1 MKRGRSAD
9 TVLEDHPM
17 NTYIVQNDEGLSEI
31 LEVAAETEL
40 GYHVKISVAG
50 DPPSPE
56 YRDFISRILF
66 ETLVKAGTL
75 EPVAAQ
81 ARAG

>member
-1 MKRGRSAD
+1 MKR
-9 TVLEDHPM
+9 
-17 NTYIVQNDEGLSEI
+17 YIVQNDEGITEI

-40 GYHVKISVAG
+40 GYHVKISVDCQPQAR
-50 DPPSPE
+50 E

-75 EPVAAQ
+75 EPLGVEV
-81 ARAG
+81 RAG

>member
-1 MKRGRSAD
+1 MKRY
-9 TVLEDHPM
+9 L
-17 NTYIVQNDEGLSEI
+17 VQNDEGIPEI

-40 GYHVKISVAG
+40 GYHVKISVDAV
-50 DPPSPE
+50 PEARE
-56 YRDFISRILF
+56 YRDFIARNLF

-75 EPVAAQ
+75 EPLVVE

>member
-1 MKRGRSAD
+1 MKRY
-9 TVLEDHPM
+9 M
-17 NTYIVQNDEGLSEI
+17 VQNDEGLSEI

-40 GYHVKISVAG
+40 GYHVKISVAAEPK
-50 DPPSPE
+50 DRE
-56 YRDFISRILF
+56 YKDFISRILF

-75 EPVAAQ
+75 EPLAPE

>member
-1 MKRGRSAD
+1 MKQY
-9 TVLEDHPM
+9 T
-17 NTYIVQNDEGLSEI
+17 VQNDEGLSET

-50 DPPSPE
+50 DASSRE

-75 EPVAAQ
+75 EPVVAE

>member
-1 MKRGRSAD
+1 MKR
-9 TVLEDHPM
+9 
-17 NTYIVQNDEGLSEI
+17 YIVQNDEGLSEI

-40 GYHVKISVAG
+40 GYHVKISVGA
-50 DPPSPE
+50 DPNPVL

-75 EPVAAQ
+75 EPVEAE

>member
-1 MKRGRSAD
+1 MKKY
-9 TVLEDHPM
+9 H
-17 NTYIVQNDEGLSEI
+17 VQNDEGIPEI

-40 GYHVKISVAG
+40 GYHVRISVAG
-50 DPPSPE
+50 KSRDRE
-56 YRDFISRILF
+56 YRDFISRVLF

-75 EPVAAQ
+75 EPMGSE

>member
-1 MKRGRSAD
+1 MIQGWSAD
-9 TVLEDHPM
+9 IRREDHPM
-17 NTYIVQNDEGLSEI
+17 NRYIVQNDEGLSEI

-40 GYHVKISVAG
+40 GYHVKISVVN
-50 DPPSPE
+50 DPEPRE
-56 YRDFISRILF
+56 YRDFISRVLF

-75 EPVAAQ
+75 EPLGTE

>member
-1 MKRGRSAD
+1 MKRY
-9 TVLEDHPM
+9 V
-17 NTYIVQNDEGLSEI
+17 VQNDEGLSEI

-40 GYHVKISVAG
+40 GYHVKISVVS
-50 DPPSPE
+50 DPASLE

-75 EPVAAQ
+75 EPLSSE

>member
-1 MKRGRSAD
+1 MKRY
-9 TVLEDHPM
+9 TVR
-17 NTYIVQNDEGLSEI
+17 NDEGLTEI
-31 LEVAAETEL
+31 LEVAAETEV
-40 GYHVKISVAG
+40 GFHVKISVTDSAV
-50 DPPSPE
+50 PRE

-75 EPVAAQ
+75 EPLSSE

>member
-1 MKRGRSAD
+1 MKR
-9 TVLEDHPM
+9 
-17 NTYIVQNDEGLSEI
+17 YIVQNDEGVSEL
-31 LEVAAETEL
+31 LEVAAETDL

-50 DPPSPE
+50 ETSSRE

-75 EPVAAQ
+75 EPVAPE

>member
-1 MKRGRSAD
+1 MKRY
-9 TVLEDHPM
+9 T
-17 NTYIVQNDEGLSEI
+17 VQNDEGVPEI

-40 GYHVKISVAG
+40 GFHVKISVSAE
-50 DPPSPE
+50 PLPLV

-75 EPVAAQ
+75 EPLAPE

>member
-1 MKRGRSAD
+1 MRKY
-9 TVLEDHPM
+9 TVHSE
-17 NTYIVQNDEGLSEI
+17 EGWNEI
-31 LEVAAETEL
+31 LEVAAETDL
-40 GYHVKISVAG
+40 GFHVRISA
-50 DPPSPE
+50 PEQQRE

-75 EPVAAQ
+75 EPLAPE

>member
-1 MKRGRSAD
+1 MRKY
-9 TVLEDHPM
+9 TVHSE
-17 NTYIVQNDEGLSEI
+17 EGTNEI
-31 LEVAAETEL
+31 LEVAAETDL
-40 GYHVKISVAG
+40 GYHVRISA
-50 DPPSPE
+50 PELHRE

-75 EPVAAQ
+75 EPLSPE

>member
-1 MKRGRSAD
+1 MKKYS
-9 TVLEDHPM
+9 
-17 NTYIVQNDEGLSEI
+17 VQNDEGIPET

-50 DPPSPE
+50 KPDSRE

-66 ETLVKAGTL
+66 ETLVKSGTL
-75 EPVAAQ
+75 VPE

>member
-1 MKRGRSAD
+1 MKRY
-9 TVLEDHPM
+9 
-17 NTYIVQNDEGLSEI
+17 NVQNDEGIPEI

-50 DPPSPE
+50 ESYSRE

-75 EPVAAQ
+75 EPLAPEAW
-81 ARAG
+81 AG